1 MIDRWI
7 EASCA
12 AHPTD
17 HPLANHL
24 NAAHPTPTHATQ
36 ANTLLSGLGFE
47 NSGVAVAHALHNGLT
62 AAPGTHAF
70 MHGEKVAFGLHAQ
83 LALEGRPAAEVDAVL
98 TFCEAV
104 GLPVTLAQ
112 VGVDA
117 SDAEVVAAVAART
130 VKPGETSHNEPFEV
144 TAEMVADAMRSA
156 DARGRRFRGRAPY
169 S

>member
-1 MIDRWI
+1 
-7 EASCA
+7 
-12 AHPTD
+12 
-17 HPLANHL
+17 
-24 NAAHPTPTHATQ
+24 
-36 ANTLLSGLGFE
+36 
-47 NSGVAVAHALHNGLT
+47 
-62 AAPGTHAF
+62 

-98 TFCEAV
+98 AFCEAV

-112 VGVDA
+112 VGVDV

-144 TAEMVADAMRSA
+144 TAEAVADAMRAA
-156 DARGRRFRGRAPY
+156 DARGRRFRERAPY